1 MAGVAGKILQSSEEP
16 GSGYSAG
23 VTTSSGKTGI
33 CSKDDEDS

>member
-1 MAGVAGKILQSSEEP
+1 MAGGAGKILQSSDEA

-23 VTTSSGKTGI
+23 VPTSSGKTGI